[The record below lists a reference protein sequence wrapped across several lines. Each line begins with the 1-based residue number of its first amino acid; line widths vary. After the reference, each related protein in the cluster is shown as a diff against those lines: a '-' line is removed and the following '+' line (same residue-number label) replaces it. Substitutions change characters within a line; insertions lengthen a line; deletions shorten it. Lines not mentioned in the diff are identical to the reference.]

1 MRVVRGDIT
10 AERTEVIVNAAN
22 GQLLHGGGVAAAISK
37 KGGAAIQKESTEWVK
52 RNGPIPTGDVAITS
66 AGNLSA
72 KYVIHAVGP
81 VWSKGDGERLLG
93 AAVRTSLECAD
104 AHEVTSI
111 SIPAIS
117 SGIFGGP
124 KDVCAH
130 VIISTTR
137 EYLENHPESTLREV
151 HLCNIDAETCNVFM
165 QATKA
170 LLA

>member
-1 MRVVRGDIT
+1 MG
-10 AERTEVIVNAAN
+10 
-22 GQLLHGGGVAAAISK
+22 
-37 KGGAAIQKESTEWVK
+37 
-52 RNGPIPTGDVAITS
+52 
-66 AGNLSA
+66 
-72 KYVIHAVGP
+72 
-81 VWSKGDGERLLG
+81 KGDGERLLG

-104 AHEVTSI
+104 AHEATSI

-124 KDVCAH
+124 KDVCAR

-137 EYLENHPESTLREV
+137 EYLEKHPESTLREV

-165 QATKA
+165 QQTKT